1 MHRGDVAAKQGA
13 SEAEIADVYGRR
25 YTSFLRLGYALLG
38 GREQARDAVQETF
51 AAALRARTSFRRDG
65 SLDGWLWR
73 TMLNVC
79 RQEQRRLAHFA
90 DSEPPEVAGNNG
102 HPSDW
107 PELRAAIAALP
118 EQERNATFLYYYAA
132 LTQDE
137 SAEVLGVA
145 PGTVAATLNHARAKL
160 RSALGP
166 EVTR

>member
-1 MHRGDVAAKQGA
+1 VGEKRGA
-13 SEAEIADVYGRR
+13 SETELAEVYRRR
-25 YTSFLRLGYALLG
+25 YRSFLRLGYALLG
-38 GREQARDAVQETF
+38 EPEQARDAVQETF
-51 AAALRARTSFRRDG
+51 ATALRERTSFRGDG

-79 RQEQRRLAHFA
+79 RQEQRRLSHYA
-90 DSEPPEVAGNNG
+90 DSEPPEVPSNG
-102 HPSDW
+102 HPANW

-118 EQERNATFLYYYAA
+118 EQERHAVFLRYYAG

-137 SAEVLGVA
+137 SAEVLGIA

-160 RSALGP
+160 RTALAT